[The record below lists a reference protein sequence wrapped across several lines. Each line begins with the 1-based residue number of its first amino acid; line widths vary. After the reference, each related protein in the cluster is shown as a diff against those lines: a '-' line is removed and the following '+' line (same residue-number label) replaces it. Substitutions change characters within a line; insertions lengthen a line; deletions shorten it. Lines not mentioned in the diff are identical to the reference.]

1 MLGARRCHIGR
12 AIASDGRWF
21 PKGLHLLQNS
31 KSGFGKMTGD
41 SAGGDGGTTPG
52 ANALVEPDDVTV
64 LPGFEVIVDDNHVGG
79 FDESELQ
86 VLVGFLAEMAVV
98 EFSAGT

>member
-1 MLGARRCHIGR
+1 
-12 AIASDGRWF
+12 
-21 PKGLHLLQNS
+21 
-31 KSGFGKMTGD
+31 MTGD